1 MMIRIAPFLLF
12 VIAVLTG
19 CGPGERGF
27 ACESDDQCAAG
38 LLCLTQEEFTPD
50 DNGEAQCVE
59 GEEKFCSNTCIDDA
73 DCAQFGDGLI
83 CARQGNVCAGLC
95 FVGSSG

>member
-1 MMIRIAPFLLF
+1 MQIMIRLALLLCIAA
-12 VIAVLTG
+12 IAA
-19 CGPGERGF
+19 CAPGERGF
-27 ACESDDQCAAG
+27 ACETDDQCAAG
-38 LLCLTQEEFTPD
+38 LLCLTHEEFTPD

-59 GEEKFCSNTCIDDA
+59 SEEKLCSNTCIADE

-83 CARQGNVCAGLC
+83 CAREGNVCAGLC